1 MLCAGCGHAMS
12 AHGDHGCLLQVCN
25 CHQPALQP
33 KQQPEQKPVDTIRG
47 QVFSFPGTTAT
58 GRTRYSYIV
67 FCDVA
72 GKKTILSTGTG
83 EWGVCLLVAL
93 SEVTRFRAS
102 GAERGDSGGGIAE
115 NIPESFELRHPVVGY
130 RVKEHMLQ
138 KVAGFQDV
146 KTARE
151 WIRR

>member
-1 MLCAGCGHAMS
+1 M
-12 AHGDHGCLLQVCN
+12 
-25 CHQPALQP
+25 
-33 KQQPEQKPVDTIRG
+33 IRG
-47 QVFSFPGTTAT
+47 QVFIFPGTTAK
-58 GRTRYSYIV
+58 GRARYSYIV
-67 FCDVA
+67 FRDDA
-72 GKKTILSTGTG
+72 GKRTILSTGTG

-130 RVKEHMLQ
+130 TVKEHMLQ

>member
-1 MLCAGCGHAMS
+1 MRCLPTGITVVCCRS
-12 AHGDHGCLLQVCN
+12 A
-25 CHQPALQP
+25 
-33 KQQPEQKPVDTIRG
+33 
-47 QVFSFPGTTAT
+47 TAT
-58 GRTRYSYIV
+58 SQHCNRNSNRNRNRLTRSGGRSSASPAPRPRAARGTATSCSVTLPGRRR
-67 FCDVA
+67 
-72 GKKTILSTGTG
+72 TG

-151 WIRR
+151 WIRG